1 MEEDQ
6 GDFIYNGVP
15 IYEAN
20 LNDFIIISHS
30 FNTGNRILTRNIKD
44 ERLKTK
50 LKKSGGHG
58 HNFGIRFEGII
69 LDLRDLKNNN
79 VEE

>member
-1 MEEDQ
+1 MEDT
-6 GDFIYNGVP
+6 GDFIYNGIP
-15 IYEAN
+15 IFESN
-20 LNDFIIISHS
+20 FNDFMIISHS

-79 VEE
+79 TEE